1 MDNKEITFEQTFTPV
16 SLVKFA
22 LPSVLVS
29 VFTSLY
35 PLVDGYFIKEYA
47 GEIALGVGNLYYP
60 VLCVFVSIG
69 TMMDSG
75 GNAELLACA
84 VSAAFL
90 VRYRSAGQSSGYF

>member
-47 GEIALGVGNLYYP
+47 GEKSRLAWGICIIRFSAYLYP
-60 VLCVFVSIG
+60 S
-69 TMMDSG
+69 
-75 GNAELLACA
+75 EP
-84 VSAAFL
+84 
-90 VRYRSAGQSSGYF
+90 